1 MSAVHTLEIS
11 DILAATGEAGME
23 QPATEKFWTWRRV
36 LMSVGYALVFVDGFW
51 ILLSADPTGLILM
64 LAGVLGF
71 LFLHRTWVGIAVWIY
86 VIASGVVALAS
97 GDDTGFYGVIAG
109 CAFAA
114 IALPWRKAQPR
125 QTNYWQQS
133 RFLAPPRHS
142 NGAPA
147 VAPIASAD
155 ATPTTGDPMVETEA
169 ATVPWSAPE
178 SGVLPVT
185 AIPESDRPSPFF
197 RGALFIQAIGR
208 IVVTI
213 PTKNLTADLLRRP
226 VMGFIWLYLFACEM
240 RKPGDRMT
248 RTALIDEV
256 AHGVV
261 DPRGRLRGYLRDLSH
276 LPPPLGS
283 MLKVE
288 DELIGFDLLG
298 QDTDVDELRR
308 TAAYFAEPHD
318 RIENYEVDHA
328 LEMLADFGSGDFLPG
343 FEEMERRVTKG
354 RGTAGQVVAEVRVKL
369 HKLQADIALAVA
381 NVLLDRGQPADA
393 ATLLDPIV
401 ARSDDR
407 DDLARVLITA
417 LRESG
422 QHNRAAEIR
431 RRFAVGQE
439 N

>member
-1 MSAVHTLEIS
+1 
-11 DILAATGEAGME
+11 
-23 QPATEKFWTWRRV
+23 
-36 LMSVGYALVFVDGFW
+36 
-51 ILLSADPTGLILM
+51 
-64 LAGVLGF
+64 
-71 LFLHRTWVGIAVWIY
+71 
-86 VIASGVVALAS
+86 
-97 GDDTGFYGVIAG
+97 
-109 CAFAA
+109 
-114 IALPWRKAQPR
+114 
-125 QTNYWQQS
+125 
-133 RFLAPPRHS
+133 
-142 NGAPA
+142 
-147 VAPIASAD
+147 
-155 ATPTTGDPMVETEA
+155 
-169 ATVPWSAPE
+169 
-178 SGVLPVT
+178 
-185 AIPESDRPSPFF
+185 
-197 RGALFIQAIGR
+197 
-208 IVVTI
+208 
-213 PTKNLTADLLRRP
+213 
-226 VMGFIWLYLFACEM
+226 MGFIWLYLFAREM
-240 RKPGDRMT
+240 RKSGDRMT

-283 MLKVE
+283 MVKVE

-298 QDTDVDELRR
+298 QDTDVDELRK
-308 TAAYFAEPHD
+308 TAAYFAERHD
-318 RIENYEVDHA
+318 KIENYEVDHA

-393 ATLLDPIV
+393 VTLLDPIV
-401 ARSDDR
+401 ARSEDR